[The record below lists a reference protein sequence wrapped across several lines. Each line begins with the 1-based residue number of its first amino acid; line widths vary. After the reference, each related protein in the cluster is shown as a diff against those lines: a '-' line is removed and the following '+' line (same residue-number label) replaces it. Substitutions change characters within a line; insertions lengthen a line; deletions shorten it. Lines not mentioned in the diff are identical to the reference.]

1 MSARLPRWAWPV
13 AAALV
18 FRLALL
24 LVVPVS
30 NNQSGDTPDYVA
42 LAEGVLSGY
51 GFSTD
56 TSPAHVSTFERP
68 PTYPLLIALV
78 WLVTGK
84 SWLALGVVQCVL
96 DAAVVALL
104 HDTAARRLGARE
116 ATLAAW
122 LYALL
127 PFPAGTAIQFMSEG
141 LSGFSFVLALFA
153 ATRARDAERPGRW
166 LTLAGV
172 AMGVSALT
180 RPYLIPVGA
189 VFGALVALEQRRAR
203 SLSWGRT
210 AVALAVVGAA
220 CAAPFAPW
228 VARNAWASRTYG
240 APFVLVQA
248 YASRPPYTNMHTK
261 AFDGYM
267 ASFDEPFVW
276 TDTFTPPSGGYLT
289 PAERDEVAALW
300 VQIEAGNG
308 VMTPEMNAAFERL
321 TVERYRRAPL
331 RLYVWRPVSMALKTW
346 FSPRASTF
354 RVSLDGGSGLARGSR
369 LLLGALLLI
378 NATTTLLA
386 LLGLVVVARRSALD
400 AAFLWA
406 PPAALTAL
414 LVWLATRETRLTM
427 PLYGALALACA
438 AGLVAVVDRA
448 RRARLTATSA

>member
-1 MSARLPRWAWPV
+1 MTRRLPAWTAPVV
-13 AAALV
+13 AALAL
-18 FRLALL
+18 RLALL
-24 LVVPVS
+24 AIVPIA
-30 NNQSGDTPDYVA
+30 NNQSGDTPDYAA
-42 LAEGVLSGY
+42 LAHGVLSGY

-84 SWLALGVVQCVL
+84 SWVALGVVQCAL

-104 HDTAARRLGARE
+104 HDTALRRLGARE

-141 LSGFSFVLALFA
+141 LSGFAFVLAAWA
-153 ATRARDAERPGRW
+153 ATRARDAERAGRW
-166 LTLAGV
+166 LVLAGV

-189 VFGALVALEQRRAR
+189 VFGAQIALEQRRAR
-203 SLSWGRT
+203 SLSWART
-210 AVALAVVGAA
+210 GVAIALFGAA

-228 VARNAWASRTYG
+228 VARNAWASRAYG

-261 AFDGYM
+261 EFDGYM
-267 ASFDEPFVW
+267 ASFAEPFVW
-276 TDTFTPPSGGYLT
+276 TDTFKPPSGGYLS
-289 PAERDEVAALW
+289 PEERAEVAALW
-300 VQIEAGNG
+300 VKIEAGNG
-308 VMTPEMNAAFERL
+308 VMTPEMNQAFARL
-321 TVERYRRAPL
+321 TRERYRAAPL

-354 RVSLDGGSGLARGSR
+354 RVSLDGGSGLAQGSR
-369 LLLGALLLI
+369 ALLGALLLI
-378 NATTTLLA
+378 NASTTLLA
-386 LLGLVVVARRSALD
+386 LIGVAVVARRSRLD
-400 AAFLWA
+400 AAFLAAA
-406 PPAALTAL
+406 PLALTAL

-427 PLYGALALACA
+427 PLYGLLTVACA
-438 AGLVAVVDRA
+438 AGSVWLTGRV
-448 RRARLTATSA
+448 RARLTARSA

>member
-1 MSARLPRWAWPV
+1 MIARAPRWAPQV
-13 AAALV
+13 AAALL

-24 LVVPVS
+24 AIVPLS
-30 NNQSGDTPDYVA
+30 SNQSGDTPDYAA

-84 SWLALGVVQCVL
+84 SWVSLAVVQCAL

-116 ATLAAW
+116 ASLAAW

-127 PFPAGTAIQFMSEG
+127 PFPAGTSIQFMSEG
-141 LSGFSFVLALFA
+141 LSGFAFVLALWA
-153 ATRARDAERPGRW
+153 ATRAKGADRPGGW
-166 LTLAGV
+166 LALAGG

-189 VFGALVALEQRRAR
+189 VFGALVALEQRRER
-203 SLSWGRT
+203 GLSLPRA
-210 AVALAVVGAA
+210 AVTLAVVGAA

-248 YASRPPYTNMHTK
+248 YASRPPYTHMHTK

-276 TDTFTPPSGGYLT
+276 TDTFKPPSGGYLT
-289 PAERDEVAALW
+289 AAERDEVAALW

-308 VMTPEMNAAFERL
+308 VMTPEMNAAFTRL
-321 TVERYRRAPL
+321 TAERYRAAPL
-331 RLYVWRPVSMALKTW
+331 RLYVWRPISMALKTW

-354 RVSLDGGSGLARGSR
+354 RVSLDGGSGLAKGSR
-369 LLLGALLLI
+369 LTLAGLLAV
-378 NATTTLLA
+378 NAATTLLA
-386 LLGLVVVARRSALD
+386 LLGVVVVARRSRLD

-406 PPAALTAL
+406 PPAALTLL

-427 PLYGALALACA
+427 PLYGLLTLACA
-438 AGLVAVVDRA
+438 AGIAASVERV
-448 RRARLTATSA
+448 RARLTAKGA